1 VTAVGRTSRTTFA
14 AVRFGNVIGS
24 RGSVVPLFLRQI
36 ERGGPV
42 LITDREATRY
52 FMSVEEA
59 AALVI
64 QASAFADHG
73 QIFIL
78 DMGEKVK
85 IAELAEKMIRL
96 KGLEPG
102 RDIPIVYTG
111 LRAGEKLHE
120 ELVSSNEKL
129 LSTHHHK
136 ISLVQGRPTVTRAEL
151 ESKVQ
156 ELAAHLPRAREEIG
170 ARLHALSRLDLRDTG
185 VSDPAPRRP

>member
-1 VTAVGRTSRTTFA
+1 M
-14 AVRFGNVIGS
+14 GS

-42 LITDREATRY
+42 LMTHRETTRY

-64 QASAFADHG
+64 QAASFAQQG

-78 DMGEKVK
+78 DMGEKVS

-102 RDIPIVYTG
+102 RDIQIVYTG
-111 LRAGEKLHE
+111 LRAGEKMHE
-120 ELVSSNEKL
+120 ELTSSSEKL

-136 ISLVQGRPTVTRAEL
+136 ISLVQNRPTVDAGEL
-151 ESKVQ
+151 VEKIE
-156 ELAAHLPRAREEIG
+156 ELVARPPRSREEMA
-170 ARLHALSRLDLRDTG
+170 ARLHALARIDLRDTG
-185 VSDPAPRRP
+185 AGTPSAAERAEPGA